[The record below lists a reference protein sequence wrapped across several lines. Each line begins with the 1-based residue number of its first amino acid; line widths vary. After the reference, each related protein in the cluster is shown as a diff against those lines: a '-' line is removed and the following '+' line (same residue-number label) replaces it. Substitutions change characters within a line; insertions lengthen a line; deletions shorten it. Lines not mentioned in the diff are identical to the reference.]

1 MRVDNLYKDKDE
13 KLFAEV
19 QKLKD
24 GDFSG
29 YDNIYKL
36 SEKYIYK
43 IINDIVKNHH
53 TTEDLMQDAYIQ
65 IYNKIGTL
73 QEAKAFYVWA
83 GRIATNLTLR
93 HLQKSNRIKTVEFPN
108 RDEGDNPD
116 FPYNKA
122 SMDHE
127 EFIPEAVLVDREKQR
142 LLAEILD
149 NLSTEQKLSV
159 QYFYY
164 EEMSVNEIAE
174 LMGCSTGTVKSRLN
188 YARKSIKDAVIDL
201 DVKHGTRLYS
211 LSTLPLFWFIFRNQL
226 EQLIVGGLAAEGF
239 GLAKALG
246 GASGGISAEAGAGS
260 AQAVG
265 MASGGVNVAGGSAV
279 QAAGGSA
286 AVSGGM
292 EAAGGAVVA
301 ESAVASGSV
310 AASSVAA
317 AGSVSAATGAGTA
330 AGLGGSLAIKAGI
343 IVCTATV
350 GLGGMSAAV
359 SQTSREIETGV
370 YTRYQTMV
378 ESESQS
384 FWSEILAMDTESIVE
399 EPEVPQESSDV
410 SEQEIQKI
418 KDTYANVIDGYT
430 NMGISEEEV
439 VTSLLGAE
447 DYRTEMYQELDEFFA
462 AYNNLKQAYRNVLS
476 AEQYAVAENKLLA
489 DADMAMAQQ
498 SIGTEDFL
506 SWMAENPN
514 DPDMQTLFDKQIA
527 ILDVTIAATYASADF
542 LNHPLSAQIMSNY
555 TASDVSS
562 AIEQGYNVPMLV
574 QLYLMEY
581 NDGTYNDLV
590 DPNNRLADLS
600 QQTISVME
608 EYANFVSSNT
618 RIQQLSEEH
627 AQNMSPETQAYYQ
640 QLVQYYSELMQ

>member
-1 MRVDNLYKDKDE
+1 MAVLKQFQDKDE

-93 HLQKSNRIKTVEFPN
+93 YLQKSNRIKTVEFPN

-127 EFIPEAVLVDREKQR
+127 EFIPEAVLMDREKQR
-142 LLAEILD
+142 LLGEILD
-149 NLSTEQKLSV
+149 NLSVEQKLSV

-164 EEMSVNEIAE
+164 EEMSVNEIAQ
-174 LMGCSTGTVKSRLN
+174 LMGCSAGTVKSRLN
-188 YARKSIKDAVIDL
+188 YARKSIKDAVVEL

-211 LSTLPLFWFIFRNQL
+211 LSTLPLFWFIFRKQL
-226 EQLIVGGLAAEGF
+226 EQLIAGSVAAEGI
-239 GLAKALG
+239 GLAKAIG
-246 GASGGISAEAGAGS
+246 GASKGAAAESG

-265 MASGGVNVAGGSAV
+265 MASGGVN
-279 QAAGGSA
+279 AAGGSA
-286 AVSGGM
+286 AASGGI
-292 EAAGGAVVA
+292 EVAGGAVAA
-301 ESAVASGSV
+301 ESAGASGSV
-310 AASSVAA
+310 AAGSVAA
-317 AGSVSAATGAGTA
+317 ASTAGGTA
-330 AGLGGSLAIKAGI
+330 AGFGGSLAIKAGI

-350 GLGGMSAAV
+350 GIGGMSAAV

-370 YTRYQTMV
+370 YKEYQVMMEQET
-378 ESESQS
+378 SG
-384 FWSEILAMDTESIVE
+384 FWSDIFALEAE
-399 EPEVPQESSDV
+399 SDV
-410 SEQEIQKI
+410 PEEIPDVSPEDIQNI
-418 KDTYANVIDGYT
+418 KDTYADVIEGYT
-430 NMGISEEEV
+430 NMGISEDEIV
-439 VTSLLGAE
+439 NSLLGAE
-447 DYRTEMYQELDEFFA
+447 DYRAEMYQKLNEFFA
-462 AYNNLKQAYRNVLS
+462 AYNNIRQAYRNVLS
-476 AEQYAVAENKLLA
+476 AEQYAVAEDLLLA
-489 DADMAMAQQ
+489 EVDLMMAQQ
-498 SIGTEDFL
+498 SIGVEDFL

-514 DPDMQTLFDKQIA
+514 DPDMQVLYDKQIA
-527 ILDVTIAATYASADF
+527 ILDITIQTTYASTDF
-542 LNHPLSAQIMSNY
+542 LNHPLSAEIMSNY
-555 TASDVSS
+555 SPADVSNGI
-562 AIEQGYNVPMLV
+562 AQGYNVPMLV
-574 QLYLMEY
+574 QLFLMEY

-590 DPNNRLADLS
+590 DANNRLASLS
-600 QQTISVME
+600 EQTISIME
-608 EYANFVSSNT
+608 DYANYVSSNQ
-618 RIQQLSEEH
+618 RIIQLSEEH
-627 AQNMSPETQAYYQ
+627 AQNMSPETQAYYH
-640 QLVQYYSELMQ
+640 QLVEYYSGLVE